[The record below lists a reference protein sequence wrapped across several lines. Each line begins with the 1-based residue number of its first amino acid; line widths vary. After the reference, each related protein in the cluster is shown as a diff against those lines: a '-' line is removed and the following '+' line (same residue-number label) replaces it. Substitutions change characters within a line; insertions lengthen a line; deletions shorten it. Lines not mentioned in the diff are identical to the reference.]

1 MLNSPS
7 SLEAPPSIWARV
19 ADLLD
24 PPEHPHATDPVG
36 FARDVLGFTAWS
48 AQRQIMESV
57 RDNTRTAVR
66 ACHGPGKTAVAARIV
81 LWFLAAHPGRS
92 RVITTAPTW
101 AQVADQ
107 LWREIREAVTA
118 AHAGEYLQSWPTP
131 SATKLDL
138 GDQWFAIGHSTDR
151 PERFQGHHA
160 EHLLL
165 VVDEASGVDEKIFEA
180 AEGFLTAE
188 GARVLLLG
196 NPTRMGGTFHRAFT
210 TGRGSWNTIHIS
222 AYDLPNETGEP
233 VPDHVARALPKK
245 GWAQERRR
253 EWGEDSQIYQVR
265 VLGNFATQGARAVVS
280 LNAVEE
286 AQARDLP
293 ADSTYDQVVIA
304 CDVARFGSDETV
316 IVERIGQ
323 RIRILEK
330 YIGQPTTHTAARVRE
345 AAERHPIAHVRVV
358 VDDVGVGG
366 GVTDQLR
373 AAGLDVTAF
382 NGGEKAFNPLKY
394 RNRRS
399 ELWFQTAAQL
409 PDLDLDA
416 DEQLCADLVTPEYTY
431 DETQRRVVERKEETR
446 KRLGRSPDRADA
458 VMLTLVPGEAP
469 AGTPVPTRGASI
481 TADLLDDDAF

>member
-24 PPEHPHATDPVG
+24 PPADPHATDPVG
-36 FARDVLGFTAWS
+36 FAEDVLGFTAWS
-48 AQRQIMESV
+48 AQREIMESV

-107 LWREIREAVTA
+107 LWREIREAVSA
-118 AHAGEYLQSWPTP
+118 AHARDLLLKWPAP

-180 AEGFLTAE
+180 AEGFLTAQ

-210 TGRGSWNTIHIS
+210 TGRAAWNTVHIS
-222 AYDLPNETGEP
+222 AYDLPNETGEQ
-233 VPDHVARALPKK
+233 VPEHVARALPKK
-245 GWAQERRR
+245 GWAEERRR

-265 VLGNFATQGARAVVS
+265 VLGNFATQGARAVIGLDV
-280 LNAVEE
+280 VEQ
-286 AQARDLP
+286 AQARDLGP
-293 ADSTYDQVVIA
+293 VDSTYDHVVIA

-323 RIRILEK
+323 RVRILEK
-330 YIGQPTTHTAARVRE
+330 YIGQPTTYTAGRLREQAAR
-345 AAERHPIAHVRVV
+345 HPVAHVRIV

-373 AAGLDVTAF
+373 AAGLNVTAF
-382 NGGEKAFNPLKY
+382 NGGEKAHNPLKY

-399 ELWFQTAAQL
+399 ELWFQTAAML
-409 PDLDLDA
+409 PDLDLDP

-431 DETQRRVVERKEETR
+431 DDAQRRVVERKEDTR

-458 VMLTLVPGEAP
+458 VMLTLVKGEPSSFEPVAH
-469 AGTPVPTRGASI
+469 TPSI
-481 TADLLDDDAF
+481 TADLLDDNAF